1 MKKKALF
8 TSFVTIALC
17 LSLIAGSTF
26 ALFTSGD
33 TLNVAIT
40 AAKVEMKANISELA
54 LASVRPATV
63 AEQNAGVGIVEDEF
77 GGLYVYEDRVDTF
90 ANGGTAVLTGNTL
103 TLDKVTP
110 GDKVSFDIN
119 GFNSSDVTVQ
129 YRYIIECTGDQKLMS
144 GLLVTIEGVTYE
156 FLGSYTSTWM
166 TLQPDNDPDDKDF
179 TVPVV
184 IEFPVDK
191 GNEFQQKTTDIKVTV
206 EAVQGNADVA
216 DNTVP
221 MFEYL
226 NGISVD
232 MDGDSASMVGIVND
246 SSLNL
251 SNGTIEVDY
260 VGFQNYGNA
269 TLNDVTIKGGT
280 SGTVAY
286 GYALNSYAGSTVLN
300 DVTVNSNNGGIGVT
314 GGQLIFNDGYVEV
327 DAKSTSARYLF
338 YVVGEGTVVVINDGE
353 FFFNKTQN
361 QKRAYAYVGEGA
373 TLLINGGNFGTA
385 SSRAGY
391 TAGLLGEGTIII
403 TGGTFGF
410 DPTAWV
416 ADGCKV
422 VKNGTTW
429 TVVPVDAADI
439 KDALANGKDV
449 VLGDDVFVSDNY
461 ASSGYGKTGINV
473 NGQTVDG
480 NGNAIG
486 VNAWGTWDSAVNI
499 TGGTIKNLTINSGM
513 RGIFVNHNGAAG
525 KVYLENVI
533 IDGTVYTISCDQGSN
548 SGLEAKNS
556 TFNGWTSYA
565 ATIGDV
571 LFTDCSFGE
580 GQGYAF
586 CRPYAP
592 TTFVGC
598 DFEAGY
604 EMDARA
610 AVTFENCTIGGQPLT
625 AANLA
630 TLVIS
635 NIGNATVK

>member
-1 MKKKALF
+1 MKKKVLF
-8 TSFVTIALC
+8 TSIVTIALC

-26 ALFTSGD
+26 ALFTSD
-33 TLNVAIT
+33 STVNVAIT
-40 AAKVEMKANISELA
+40 AAKVEMKASITDLELY
-54 LASVRPATV
+54 SVKATD
-63 AEQNAGVGIVEDEF
+63 GGSIVDEF
-77 GGLYVYEDRVDTF
+77 GGTYEFEGPLANF
-90 ANGGTAVLTGNTL
+90 ANGGTAILDGSVLTL
-103 TLDKVTP
+103 KQVTP
-110 GDKVSFDIN
+110 GDKVSFNVQGAN
-119 GFNSSDVTVQ
+119 GSDVTIQ
-129 YRYIIECTGDQKLMS
+129 YRVVVKFLEGVKLMS
-144 GLLVTIEGVTYE
+144 GLWVTIEGNTYPILE
-156 FLGSYTSTWM
+156 SYTSAWQ
-166 TLQPDNDPDDKDF
+166 TLEPGKNIDPENI
-179 TVPVV
+179 V

-191 GNEFQQKTTDIKVTV
+191 GNEYQEESCKISITV
-206 EAVQGNADVA
+206 EAVQGNADVEGSQA
-216 DNTVP
+216 V
-221 MFEYL
+221 
-226 NGISVD
+226 
-232 MDGDSASMVGIVND
+232 
-246 SSLNL
+246 
-251 SNGTIEVDY
+251 
-260 VGFQNYGNA
+260 A
-269 TLNDVTIKGGT
+269 TFLD
-280 SGTVAY
+280 
-286 GYALNSYAGSTVLN
+286 GYALTK
-300 DVTVNSNNGGIGVT
+300 GI
-314 GGQLIFNDGYVEV
+314 Y
-327 DAKSTSARYLF
+327 R
-338 YVVGEGTVVVINDGE
+338 
-353 FFFNKTQN
+353 
-361 QKRAYAYVGEGA
+361 
-373 TLLINGGNFGTA
+373 
-385 SSRAGY
+385 
-391 TAGLLGEGTIII
+391 
-403 TGGTFGF
+403 F
-410 DPTAWV
+410 DPTAWL
-416 ADGCKV
+416 ADGYKAVKDGANWV
-422 VKNGTTW
+422 VG
-429 TVVPVDAADI
+429 PVNVDDI

-449 VLGDDVFVSDNY
+449 ALGDDVFVSDNY

-533 IDGTVYTISCDQGSN
+533 IDGTVYTISCDQGTN

-571 LFTDCSFGE
+571 LFTNCSFGE